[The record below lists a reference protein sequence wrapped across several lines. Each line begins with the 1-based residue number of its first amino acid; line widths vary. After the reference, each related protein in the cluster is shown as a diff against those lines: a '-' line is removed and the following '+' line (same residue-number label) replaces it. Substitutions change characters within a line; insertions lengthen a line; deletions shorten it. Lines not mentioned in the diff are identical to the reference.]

1 MILLY
6 IYLGICLLTMVSFA
20 LTCINAAYEFRRR
33 YPHIKIPKSYW
44 ADKVLTAIKVVTV
57 SVTPILNLCLLYA
70 VLIKSNE
77 LTESSIQDLY
87 KKYSTEGEQNEEE
100 N

>member
-6 IYLGICLLTMVSFA
+6 IYLGICFWTMVSFT
-20 LTCINAAYEFRRR
+20 LTCIDTAYQFRRR

-44 ADKVLTAIKVVTV
+44 TDKVLTVIKVVTV

-70 VLIKSNE
+70 VLIKFNE
-77 LTESSIQDLY
+77 LAESIIQDLY